1 MQLFAAID
9 FETATS
15 ERTSACAIGYVIF
28 NKTKIIKKASHLI
41 RPPKPEVHF
50 TDIHGLTWDML
61 KKAKTFDKVWRAKLR
76 VNYQLLITFLHIMLL
91 LIDLS
96 FTHVVI
102 FIIST
107 YLNKNLKILLQS
119 QENIGNLKTI
129 N

>member
-28 NKTKIIKKASHLI
+28 NKTKIIKKVSHLI

-61 KKAKTFDKVWRAKLR
+61 KKAKTFDKVWRQIKSE
-76 VNYQLLITFLHIMLL
+76 
-91 LIDLS
+91 LS
-96 FTHVVI
+96 AVDYFFAHNAPFDRSSCTHVVI

-107 YLNKNLKILLQS
+107 YLNKNLKTLLQS